1 MKFVILS
8 RDEIKPSSGTD
19 TVYLRIDHWN
29 DFSFVTMFYMTLFD
43 EKGVHHEIGNVKI
56 GFKGQ
61 TEDTPTYT
69 KLGNGFDKPL
79 SGKFFS
85 LGESGEFYKRMALL
99 PSSMRKN
106 ILSSL
111 KDLVCL
117 PEHIDSVRGEQVF
130 STSLLRSASVSIIKG
145 QYARLLERKAEL
157 TDFHFKYIKTAEDKI
172 SGIELEFKVEADIED
187 EAKIKPP
194 STNIHALIGR
204 NGVGKT
210 TILNG
215 MIEAITSPGNTLSEF
230 VELSIF
236 GESPIDKDYFSG
248 LVSVSFSA
256 FDPFVPPR
264 EQPDP
269 AKGPRYFYIGLK
281 DKSGKE
287 ALRTIPELHDDCVI
301 SLTNCFHDKD
311 KTARWIKAIENLG
324 SDDNFAAMRL
334 LRLEEVFRKVKDSLS
349 EQSDSEHFKKVY
361 KESIRHFLSKMSSGH
376 AIVLLTISRLVATVD
391 EKTLVLLDEPESHL
405 HPPLLSAFIR
415 SLSDLCQEQNGVA
428 IIATHS
434 PVVLQEI
441 PSSCIWKVNRIELD
455 VSTTRPTIECFG
467 ENVGVLTKE
476 VFGLEV
482 VRSGFYNML
491 SKLVQEGRSYDDIL
505 KGYKNKLG
513 FEGRSILKALITHR
527 DGASK

>member
-1 MKFVILS
+1 MN
-8 RDEIKPSSGTD
+8 

-29 DFSFVTMFYMTLFD
+29 DFSYVTMFYMTLFD
-43 EKGVHHEIGNVKI
+43 EKGIYHEIGNVKI

-61 TEDTPTYT
+61 TVATSTYT
-69 KLGNGFDKPL
+69 KLGDGFEYL
-79 SGKFFS
+79 SDEFFS
-85 LGESGEFYKRMALL
+85 LGESGEFYKRMAFL
-99 PSSMRKN
+99 PKSMRES

-117 PEHIDSVRGEQVF
+117 PKNIESVRDEQVF
-130 STSLLRSASVSIIKG
+130 STSLLRGMSVSIIKG

-157 TDFHFKYIKTAEDKI
+157 TDFHFKYIKKAEDTM
-172 SGIELEFKVEADIED
+172 SGIELEFKVEADIETD
-187 EAKIKPP
+187 ARVKPP

-215 MIEAITSPGNTLSEF
+215 MIEAITSSGDTSSAFFEK
-230 VELSIF
+230 SIW
-236 GESPIDKDYFSG
+236 GDSPIDRDYFSC

-256 FDPFVPPR
+256 FDLFIPPK
-264 EQPDP
+264 EQSDP
-269 AKGPRYFYIGLK
+269 AKGACYFYVGLK

-287 ALRTIPELHDDCVI
+287 ALRTTPELHDDCALA
-301 SLTNCFHDKD
+301 LTSCFQSSE
-311 KTARWIKAIENLG
+311 KTARWKKAIENLG
-324 SDDNFAAMRL
+324 SDDNFAAMKL
-334 LRLEEVFRKVKDSLS
+334 LRLEEVFRKVKGSIS
-349 EQSDSEHFKKVY
+349 KQSDSEDFKNIY
-361 KESIRHFLSKMSSGH
+361 KENITHFLGKMSSGH

-415 SLSDLCQEQNGVA
+415 SLSDICQEQNGVA

-441 PSSCIWKVNRIELD
+441 PSSCIWKVNRLELD

-491 SKLVQEGRSYDDIL
+491 SKSVEEDLSYDEIL
-505 KGYKNKLG
+505 QGYKNKLG
-513 FEGRSILKALITHR
+513 FEGRAILKALIAHR
-527 DGASK
+527 DGATK